1 MKRYRLASAA
11 CAWLATSCLVAC
23 GGGGGG
29 SAPPAPTPPPAV
41 AANPPVIAAQ
51 PAAASAITGASAT
64 FSVSATG
71 PELKYQWRKNGV
83 AITGATGSSYTTGA
97 LAASDHGTDYSVV
110 VSNADGNVASAPAVL
125 SLMRSNDQKLFE
137 DFLLAPG
144 KGSVAL
150 RWNLNLVGPQ
160 VSGTNH
166 LYAETGT
173 LSASP
178 LTLGGQRI
186 TLSAPQNLAA
196 ALALPAPEPTR
207 VLKAGAIL
215 VVPGQSAASIAHY
228 VGPAIQ
234 IDTLAQDDTTLA
246 YAQRRSDFTVTPL
259 SGLLASSPTEF
270 AHWFNSLFANPA
282 ALKTGSSHG
291 AGAAYVRYTAHNV
304 GDRYNVFDCAAAT
317 VGAAV
322 SPCLSNTMLTD
333 ALTAG
338 ITSSADGA
346 TYRLADGVLS
356 TVGGVQVWVASAAR
370 PLSSTLTLTQQYRT
384 YFALNGNVYTGALI
398 KDGTLL
404 GGSYYVSN
412 PTGATVLDRLTFLPY
427 QIRMNQAAL
436 DGLSAA
442 VTF

>member
-1 MKRYRLASAA
+1 MITS
-11 CAWLATSCLVAC
+11 WLAAC

-29 SAPPAPTPPPAV
+29 AAPAPTPPPAV
-41 AANPPVIAAQ
+41 VANPPVIAAQ
-51 PAAASAITGASAT
+51 PAAASAITGASVT

-71 PELKYQWRKNGV
+71 PELRYQWQRDGV
-83 AITGATGSSYTTGA
+83 AIAGATASTYTTGA
-97 LAASDHGTDYSVV
+97 LTASDHGTAYSVL
-110 VSNADGNVASAPAVL
+110 VSNTDGIVASAPAALSLVL
-125 SLMRSNDQKLFE
+125 SSDQQRFE
-137 DFLLAPG
+137 SLLLAPG

-186 TLSAPQNLAA
+186 SLSAPHNLTAT
-196 ALALPAPEPTR
+196 LTLPAPEPTR
-207 VLKAGAIL
+207 VLKGGAIL
-215 VVPGQSAASIAHY
+215 VVPGQSAGSVARY
-228 VGPAIQ
+228 VGPAVQ
-234 IDTLAQDDTTLA
+234 IETLAQDNTTVA

-259 SGLLASSPTEF
+259 SGLLANSPTEF
-270 AHWFNSLFANPA
+270 AYWLNSLFANPA
-282 ALKTGSSHG
+282 TLKTGSSHG
-291 AGAAYVRYTAHNV
+291 SGAAYVRYTAHNV

-322 SPCLSNTMLTD
+322 SPCLTNTSLTD
-333 ALTAG
+333 ALNAG
-338 ITSSADGA
+338 IPSGADGL

-356 TVGGVQVWVASAAR
+356 TVGGVPMWVASVAR
-370 PLSSTLTLTQQYRT
+370 PLSSTLTLTQQYRV

-404 GGSYYVSN
+404 GGSYHVSN
-412 PTGATVLDRLTFLPY
+412 PTGATVLDRLSFLPY
-427 QIRMNQAAL
+427 QIRMNQAAQ
-436 DGLSAA
+436 DGLAAA

>member
-1 MKRYRLASAA
+1 MKRYRWANAA

-29 SAPPAPTPPPAV
+29 AAPAPTPPPAV
-41 AANPPVIAAQ
+41 VANPPVIAAQ
-51 PAAASAITGASAT
+51 PAAAAAITGASAT
-64 FSVSATG
+64 FSVSASG
-71 PELKYQWRKNGV
+71 AELKYQWQKNGV
-83 AITGATGSSYTTGA
+83 AIAGATGSTYTTGA
-97 LAASDHGTDYSVV
+97 VTASDHGAAYNVV
-110 VSNADGNVASAPAVL
+110 VSNADGSVASAPAAL
-125 SLMRSNDQKLFE
+125 SLVRSNDQQLFE

-178 LTLGGQRI
+178 LTLGGQRVA
-186 TLSAPQNLAA
+186 LSAPHNLAA
-196 ALALPAPEPTR
+196 TLALPAPEPTR
-207 VLKAGAIL
+207 VLKGGAIL
-215 VVPGQSAASIAHY
+215 VVPGQSAASVAHY
-228 VGPAIQ
+228 VGPAVQ
-234 IDTLAQDDTTLA
+234 IDTLAQDSTTVA
-246 YAQRRSDFTVTPL
+246 FAQRRSDFTVTPL

-270 AHWFNSLFANPA
+270 AYWFNSLFANPA
-282 ALKTGSSHG
+282 ALKSGSSHG

-317 VGAAV
+317 LGAAV
-322 SPCLSNTMLTD
+322 SPCLTNTSLTD
-333 ALTAG
+333 ALMAG
-338 ITSSADGA
+338 ISSGADGL

-356 TVGGVQVWVASAAR
+356 TVGGVPIWVASAAR
-370 PLSSTLTLTQQYRT
+370 PLSSTLTLTQQYRIF
-384 YFALNGNVYTGALI
+384 FALNGNVYTGALI

-404 GGSYYVSN
+404 GGSYHVSN

-427 QIRMNQAAL
+427 QVRMNQAAY

>member
-1 MKRYRLASAA
+1 MNRYRWADAA
-11 CAWLATSCLVAC
+11 CAWMITSWLAAC

-29 SAPPAPTPPPAV
+29 AAPAPTPPPAV
-41 AANPPVIAAQ
+41 VANPPVIAAQ
-51 PAAASAITGASAT
+51 PAAASAITGASVT

-71 PELKYQWRKNGV
+71 PELRYQWQRDGV
-83 AITGATGSSYTTGA
+83 AIAGATASTYTTGA
-97 LAASDHGTDYSVV
+97 LTASDHGTAYSVL
-110 VSNADGNVASAPAVL
+110 VSNTDGIVASAPAALSLVL
-125 SLMRSNDQKLFE
+125 SSDQQRFE
-137 DFLLAPG
+137 SLLLAPG

-186 TLSAPQNLAA
+186 SLSAPHNLTAT
-196 ALALPAPEPTR
+196 LTLPAPEPTR
-207 VLKAGAIL
+207 VLKGGAIL
-215 VVPGQSAASIAHY
+215 VVPGQSAGSVARY
-228 VGPAIQ
+228 VGPAVQ
-234 IDTLAQDDTTLA
+234 IETLAQDNTTVA

-259 SGLLASSPTEF
+259 SGLLANSPTEF
-270 AHWFNSLFANPA
+270 AYWLNSLFANPA
-282 ALKTGSSHG
+282 TLKTGSSHG
-291 AGAAYVRYTAHNV
+291 SGAAYVRYTAHNV

-322 SPCLSNTMLTD
+322 SPCLTNTSLTD
-333 ALTAG
+333 ALNAG
-338 ITSSADGA
+338 IPSGADGL

-356 TVGGVQVWVASAAR
+356 TVGGVPMWVASVAR
-370 PLSSTLTLTQQYRT
+370 PLSSTLTLTQQYRV

-404 GGSYYVSN
+404 GGSYHVSN
-412 PTGATVLDRLTFLPY
+412 PTGATVLDRLSFLPY
-427 QIRMNQAAL
+427 QIRMNQAAQ
-436 DGLSAA
+436 DGLAAA